1 MYNKLGGEEQVK
13 YKFKVAKN
21 VAKYQT
27 HLGFC
32 LTNFLF
38 KRNKKRGGSSLTC
51 TGLIFKRIL
60 YRFVCPFKISE
71 IA

>member
-38 KRNKKRGGSSLTC
+38 KRNKKGGGEALSH
-51 TGLIFKRIL
+51 
-60 YRFVCPFKISE
+60 
-71 IA
+71 AQD